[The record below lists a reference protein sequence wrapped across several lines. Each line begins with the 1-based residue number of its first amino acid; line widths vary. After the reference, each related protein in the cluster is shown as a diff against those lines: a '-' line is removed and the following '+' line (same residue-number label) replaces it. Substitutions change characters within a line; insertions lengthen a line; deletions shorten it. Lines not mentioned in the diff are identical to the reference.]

1 MPKPANNWYEI
12 RNSADGETE
21 IAIYDEIGGWG
32 ITAKAF
38 RDSLARLGDA
48 ENIHLRIHSPGGSIT
63 EGNAIYNAL
72 KERKGKVR
80 VSIDGIAASMATVV
94 AMAGAPV
101 CMAKNALFMIHNPFV
116 CAMGDAEEMRKMAD
130 VMDKMK
136 TSIVSAYADK
146 TKLSDK
152 KLSDMMDEET
162 WFTAQEAKD
171 LGFVDSITEATKDE
185 DAKDFDL
192 SRFKNSATFLSK
204 LKQAGG
210 ASASGAGGNAPA
222 AVTLRDLEQAI
233 NSTPKTQTTTQPK
246 TQNTTMTLTAEQQAE
261 LDAKNKKAIAD
272 GIKAALEAKSKL
284 RVEVLDAVK
293 AIAKRDKKDFT
304 DLAEDIL
311 AKDDATVDQFYRA
324 VATSDKFKAVGPVVG
339 SGIEVIEPLDQ
350 FKGTPGHA
358 FVNSEAGRAVVAAW
372 TNRGRHSFS
381 AAIEVPNF
389 RNAQTSS
396 GLTSIEY
403 VPGVSALGVRRLTVK
418 DLIAGGAT
426 NSTTIRYRRESAF
439 ANAAAAVAE
448 TGSLPNLSVTVTEE
462 DAPVK
467 DIGGYIE
474 MSENLMADY
483 LAVASFINQRVPY
496 MVDRTVEDQLL
507 NGSGSGAN
515 ITGLLQTSGI
525 QTQALGGDTRPDA
538 LRKAITKVRF
548 VPNAVQANA
557 QGGYTPDAIVMN
569 PTDWETIRLLKDS
582 NGQYFGGGPFTGA
595 YGNSPFVRIETLW
608 GLPVIET
615 PAITAGTALVGAF
628 KECAMYFQRQGL
640 TMEMTN
646 SNGTNFIQRIVTLRA
661 AERLALTVPQP
672 NGFCQVTGL

>member
-38 RDSLARLGDA
+38 RDSLARLGDT

-72 KERKGKVR
+72 KERKGAVR

-101 CMAKNALFMIHNPFV
+101 SMAKNALFMIHNPFV

-136 TSIVSAYADK
+136 ASIVTAYADK

-162 WFTAQEAKD
+162 WLTAQEAKD
-171 LGFVDSITEATKDE
+171 FGFIDSIHDETKDD

-222 AVTLRDLEQAI
+222 AVTLRDLEIAVT
-233 NSTPKTQTTTQPK
+233 NSTNQT
-246 TQNTTMTLTAEQQAE
+246 QQANSQQTKIMNE
-261 LDAKNKKAIAD
+261 QE
-272 GIKAALEAKSKL
+272 KAALEAKNKQAIADGVKAALAEKNKL
-284 RVEVLDAVK
+284 TNEIRDAVK
-293 AIAKRDKKDFT
+293 AIAKRDKKDFS
-304 DLAEDIL
+304 DLADEIL

-324 VATSDKFKAVGPVVG
+324 VATSDKFKSTAAIVG
-339 SGIEVIEPLDQ
+339 SGIEVTEPMDR
-350 FKGTPGHA
+350 FKGTPGFA
-358 FVNSEAGRAVVAAW
+358 FVNSEAGRALIGAW
-372 TNRGRHSFS
+372 SKSRHTFS
-381 AAIEVPNF
+381 LAVEVPEF

-426 NSTTIRYRRESAF
+426 NQTTIRYRRESAF
-439 ANAAAAVAE
+439 QNDAAAVLE
-448 TGSLPNLSVTVTEE
+448 TGALANLTVTVVEA

-483 LAVASFINQRVPY
+483 LAVTSFINQRVPY

-525 QTQALGGDTRPDA
+525 QTQALAADTRPDA
-538 LRKAITKVRF
+538 IRKAITKVRF

-569 PTDWETIRLLKDS
+569 PTDWETIRLLKD
-582 NGQYFGGGPFTGA
+582 NAGQYFGGGPFTGA
-595 YGNSPFVRIETLW
+595 YGNGPFVRIETLW